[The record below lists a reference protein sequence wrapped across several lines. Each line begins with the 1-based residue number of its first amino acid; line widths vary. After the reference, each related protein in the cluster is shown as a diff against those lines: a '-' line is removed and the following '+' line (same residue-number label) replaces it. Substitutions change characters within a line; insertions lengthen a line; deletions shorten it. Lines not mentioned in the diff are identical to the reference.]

1 MIPGL
6 SNLSIDA
13 ISFWIGVLVASVFW
27 LMIGWV
33 RPLFKQIRENLK
45 KTRETRS
52 KRGSSSIE
60 EYYRQTVLK
69 QAQGMHLAAPLFS
82 LEEIVVSPSIIA
94 PPPHIEP
101 GDNLV
106 ALNQTDLTVPY
117 LSQDPTLASFYQTS
131 TLTIPEAL
139 AGGSH
144 LAIVGNPGVG
154 KTVALAFIASL
165 AAKRDPQMGSLDD
178 AVPFLLHVAD
188 LAIPEK
194 DTTSVLDPIID
205 FIAEGA
211 SLFNAPRL
219 PGFIRQSFGSGRA
232 LLLLDGLDE
241 IPPDEISK
249 VVAFI
254 TEIIKNYPN
263 IRVITT
269 GALEFLDGLTQ
280 HDFAILPLKTW
291 NASQQ
296 NEFLTKWGHLWE
308 KYVAREAWVQAGPE
322 QVDPTLLNSWLS
334 IESTSFTPLE
344 LTLKAWGAYAGDGRG
359 PTALDAI
366 ETHLRRISPA
376 GTPVAALEMLAMQVS
391 LTAQPIFDSRKAR
404 SWIKS
409 FEPPEEKLAEKENE
423 DKKKGKKEK
432 VTPTLGL
439 LSKMAQSGLL
449 SSHLDNKMRFAHPIF
464 GGFLAGRGH
473 SNFTVDERIT
483 AQPFWSG
490 KTLFMHYLAANGD
503 ATDLVN
509 TLLETPDPIL
519 ERNLILMGDW
529 LRDAPRKTPWRG
541 KVMTAL
547 AAALQDDNLPLGLRG
562 QIVASL
568 ARSGDPSVA
577 ALFRQLLQSQSSYV
591 IQIVALGSGLM
602 QDKKAIQA
610 LANIFQITQ
619 NTYTRSAACLALSG
633 IGTDTALE
641 EIATALMQGDEYLRR
656 AAAESLANHPVEGW
670 PILKEGLE
678 IDDLLVRRSVVYGL
692 GRIPETWAKDLLT
705 QVQVEDQEWAVRDIA
720 SGILEK
726 QQGKNPHIPR
736 KLSPPSETPWLIA
749 FAGKEGMGI
758 SPNTPATDILLLALK
773 SEDIDEQLAA
783 LSYLRRTPSE
793 GVINGLYHAMRG
805 GNIELREAVFLA
817 LVEIAASGITLPD
830 PQVYGLG

>member
-1 MIPGL
+1 MFWRF
-6 SNLSIDA
+6 SNLTIDA
-13 ISFWIGVLVASVFW
+13 ISFWVGALVASAFW

-33 RPLFKQIRENLK
+33 RPLFKQIRENFQK
-45 KTRETRS
+45 SRETAS
-52 KRGSSSIE
+52 MRGSSNIE

-82 LEEIVVSPSIIA
+82 LDEIVISPSIVA
-94 PPPHIEP
+94 PPPQIEP
-101 GDNLV
+101 GESLI

-117 LSQDPTLASFYQTS
+117 LPQDPYLASYYQTA

-139 AGGSH
+139 SGDSH

-154 KTVALAFIASL
+154 KTVALAFIATL
-165 AAKRDPQMGSLDD
+165 AAKRDPQMGSLID
-178 AVPFLLHVAD
+178 AVPFLLHIAD

-194 DTTSVLDPIID
+194 ETTSVLDPIID
-205 FIAEGA
+205 FVTEGA

-219 PGFIRQSFGSGRA
+219 PGFIRQCFGSGRA

-241 IPPDEISK
+241 IPPDEIAK
-249 VVAFI
+249 AVAYLAQVN
-254 TEIIKNYPN
+254 KNYPN
-263 IRVITT
+263 IRIIT
-269 GALEFLDGLTQ
+269 AASLDFLEGLTR
-280 HDFAILPLKTW
+280 HGFAILTLKTW

-296 NEFLTKWGHLWE
+296 KEFLTKWGQLWE
-308 KYVAREAWVQAGPE
+308 NFVALEAWVQAGPE

-334 IESTSFTPLE
+334 IGSTNLSPLE

-359 PTALDAI
+359 STALDAI
-366 ETHLRRISPA
+366 ETHIRRISPI

-409 FEPPEEKLAEKENE
+409 FEPPEENLPENE
-423 DKKKGKKEK
+423 EKKKGKKEK
-432 VTPTLGL
+432 ITPTLGL
-439 LSKMAQSGLL
+439 VSKMAQSGLL
-449 SSHLDNKMRFAHPIF
+449 SSHLGNNMRFAHPVF

-473 SNFTVDERIT
+473 SNFNVDERLT
-483 AQPFWSG
+483 EQPFWSG
-490 KTLFMHYLAANGD
+490 KTLFMRYLAANGD
-503 ATDLVN
+503 ATALVE
-509 TLLETPDPIL
+509 TLLDTPDPIL

-547 AAALQDDNLPLGLRG
+547 ATALQDDNLPLGLRG
-562 QIVASL
+562 QIVSSL

-602 QDKKAIQA
+602 QDKKAVQA

-619 NTYTRSAACLALSG
+619 NTYTRSAACLALSA
-633 IGTDTALE
+633 IGTDVALE

-656 AAAESLANHPVEGW
+656 AAAESLANHPAEGW
-670 PILKEGLE
+670 PTLREGLE
-678 IDDLLVRRSVVYGL
+678 INDVLVRRSVVYGL
-692 GRIPETWAKDLLT
+692 GRIPEAWAIELLT

-720 SGILEK
+720 GGILEK

-758 SPNTPATDILLLALK
+758 SPGTPATDVILLALK
-773 SEDIDEQLAA
+773 SDDIDEQLAA
-783 LSYLRRTPSE
+783 LAYLRRTPSE
-793 GVINGLYHAMRG
+793 GVINGLYHAMRS
-805 GNIELREAVFLA
+805 GNIELREAIFLA
-817 LVEIAASGITLPD
+817 FVEIAASGISLPD
-830 PQVYGLG
+830 PHIYGLG

>member
-1 MIPGL
+1 MFWRF
-6 SNLSIDA
+6 SNLTIDA
-13 ISFWIGVLVASVFW
+13 LSFWVGALVASAFW

-33 RPLFKQIRENLK
+33 RPLLKQIRENLQK
-45 KTRETRS
+45 NRESASMRT
-52 KRGSSSIE
+52 SSNIE
-60 EYYRQTVLK
+60 DYYRQTVLK

-82 LEEIVVSPSIIA
+82 LEEIIISPSIVA

-101 GDNLV
+101 GESLI

-117 LSQDPTLASFYQTS
+117 LPQDPSLASFYQTA

-139 AGGSH
+139 SGDSH
-144 LAIVGNPGVG
+144 LAIIGNPGVG
-154 KTVALAFIASL
+154 KTVALAYIATL
-165 AAKRDPQMGSLDD
+165 AAKRDPQMGTLTD
-178 AVPFLLHVAD
+178 AVPFLLHIAD

-194 DTTSVLDPIID
+194 ETTSVLDPIID
-205 FIAEGA
+205 FVTEGA

-219 PGFIRQSFGSGRA
+219 PGFIRQCFGSGRA
-232 LLLLDGLDE
+232 LLLLDGMDE

-249 VVAFI
+249 VVAYLA
-254 TEIIKNYPN
+254 EVDKNYPN
-263 IRVITT
+263 IRIITT
-269 GALEFLDGLTQ
+269 CALDYLDGLTRLG
-280 HDFAILPLKTW
+280 FSILPLKTW

-296 NEFLTKWGHLWE
+296 KEFLTKWGNLWE
-308 KYVAREAWVQAGPE
+308 NLVAREAWVQAGPE
-322 QVDPTLLNSWLS
+322 QVDKTLLNSWLS
-334 IESTSFTPLE
+334 IEAINLTPLE

-366 ETHLRRISPA
+366 ETHLRRISPI

-391 LTAQPIFDSRKAR
+391 LTAQPVFNSRKAR
-404 SWIKS
+404 SWIRS
-409 FEPPEEKLAEKENE
+409 FEPPEEKLPENE
-423 DKKKGKKEK
+423 DDDKKKGKKEK

-439 LSKMAQSGLL
+439 LSKMVQSGLL
-449 SSHLDNKMRFAHPIF
+449 SSHIDNKMRFAHSVF

-473 SNFTVDERIT
+473 SNFNVDERIT
-483 AQPFWSG
+483 AQAFWSG

-503 ATDLVN
+503 ATALVE

-541 KVMTAL
+541 KLMTAL
-547 AAALQDDNLPLGLRG
+547 ASALQDDNLPLGLRG
-562 QIVASL
+562 QIVSSL

-591 IQIVALGSGLM
+591 IQIVALGCGLM
-602 QDKKAIQA
+602 QDKKAVQG
-610 LANIFQITQ
+610 LAKIFHVTQ
-619 NTYTRSAACLALSG
+619 NTYTRSAACLALSA
-633 IGTDTALE
+633 IGTDVALE

-656 AAAESLANHPVEGW
+656 AAAESLANHSVEGW
-670 PILKEGLE
+670 PTLKEGLE
-678 IDDLLVRRSVVYGL
+678 IDDVMVRRSVVFGL
-692 GRIPETWAKDLLT
+692 GRIQETWANELLT
-705 QVQVEDQEWAVRDIA
+705 KVQVEDQEWAVRDIA
-720 SGILEK
+720 GGILEQ

-749 FAGKEGMGI
+749 FAGKKGMGI
-758 SPNTPATDILLLALK
+758 SPNAPATDILLLALK

-783 LSYLRRTPSE
+783 LHYLRRTPSE
-793 GVINGLYHAMRG
+793 GVINGLYHAMRS
-805 GNIELREAVFLA
+805 GNIELREAIFLA

-830 PQVYGLG
+830 PQTYGLG